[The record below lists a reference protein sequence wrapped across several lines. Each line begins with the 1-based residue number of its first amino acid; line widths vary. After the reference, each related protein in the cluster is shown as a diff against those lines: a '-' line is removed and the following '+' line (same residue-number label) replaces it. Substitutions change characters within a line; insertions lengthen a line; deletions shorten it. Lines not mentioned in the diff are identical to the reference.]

1 MNDLFF
7 ILLGFVLSVSI
18 VAYVVYAIYYL
29 VLEQVIIH
37 KVFTPLPP
45 EKSAMNKDDE
55 F

>member
-45 EKSAMNKDDE
+45 EKSAINKNDE
-55 F
+55 